1 VSEQPVLADLP
12 NLGPKLIR
20 ELESIHI
27 ASTEAFR
34 SRGALRSAIL
44 LVDQGFDVCASKLYA
59 LEGAIRGVRW
69 HDIPQEERRGLWDA
83 FQDQRPSIGPSV

>member
-1 VSEQPVLADLP
+1 MSEQPVLADLP

-34 SRGALRSAIL
+34 LRGTLRTATL
-44 LVDQGFDVCASKLYA
+44 LADHGFDVCANKLYA
-59 LEGAIRGVRW
+59 LEGAFRGVRW